1 MIVRF
6 FKTGQSCGESPV
18 NYLLRLRDHSGELRS
33 ELPEILEGN
42 PRLTITLINGIS
54 RQHKYSSGCLAF
66 RPGEQPSRSE
76 LLSIIDKF
84 KAVVAPG
91 LEPDQFNSLFV
102 LHREPPDRKTG
113 LSGFH
118 VHFVMPMTILAGVTA
133 KGKDLTGRRWNPHP
147 PGKQTIET
155 MALFTQVINHEHG
168 WPPVV
173 ENPLRVG
180 VDSFWRKAGKVSN
193 SKAAELLR
201 QELNKGIR
209 SGKINS
215 RAELCTY
222 MDQLLGLTI
231 TRTGAN
237 YVSVKFP
244 NAERAVRLK
253 GAMFES
259 QTDYATLRST
269 ALKTQGSEKLSL
281 PDYQQVKDRLAELL
295 HVRANELAGNTKARM
310 PQKATTK
317 ESSYGSD
324 EKGPRRSHVGGTEY
338 GRSDKPSVQT
348 SGVGRTM
355 LQIGTGQRSDSHGGR
370 DQTSHGGS
378 QKNAS
383 PNQSAIHAS
392 RQPER
397 PGRGRGIGWVPP
409 KNHGQTIDEQ
419 VRELGMQLLEC
430 EPWSAEAAA
439 IMASINVLVGQRSRL
454 AKGPKPRR

>member
-18 NYLLRLRDHSGELRS
+18 NYLLRLRDHAGELRS
-33 ELPEILEGN
+33 ELPEVLEGN

-76 LLSIIDKF
+76 LLSIIEKF

-91 LEPDQFNSLFV
+91 LELDQFNSLFV

-155 MALFTQVINHEHG
+155 MALFTKVINHEHG

-180 VDSFWRKAGKVSN
+180 VDSFWRKAGNVSN

-215 RAELCTY
+215 RDELCTY

-231 TRTGAN
+231 TRAGAN

-244 NAERAVRLK
+244 NAGRAVRLK

-259 QTDYATLRST
+259 QTDYATLRSAT
-269 ALKTQGSEKLSL
+269 SLSHGVEKLSL
-281 PDYQQVKDRLAELL
+281 PDYQQAKARLADLIYA
-295 HVRANELAGNTKARM
+295 RANELAGNTKAR
-310 PQKATTK
+310 PQNRITTK
-317 ESSYGSD
+317 ESSYGAD
-324 EKGPRRSHVGGTEY
+324 EKRPRRSHVSRAEY
-338 GRSDKPSVQT
+338 GRGHALHVPK
-348 SGVGRTM
+348 SGMERSMFSAGS
-355 LQIGTGQRSDSHGGR
+355 GQWRHSHGGN
-370 DQTSHGGS
+370 DQEGDGRS
-378 QKNAS
+378 QKVAG
-383 PNQSAIHAS
+383 PTQHVFHAS
-392 RQPER
+392 GSASE

-409 KNHGQTIDEQ
+409 KNHGQTINEQ
-419 VRELGMQLLEC
+419 IRELGMQLLEC